1 MSDQRTALLD
11 VNNFFASCERVFD
24 PKLEGRPVVVLSNND
39 GCVVAR
45 SAEAKALGVTMGAPW
60 FSLAPMAEK
69 FGIVAR
75 SSNYELYGDLSSRVM
90 EIAGR
95 FTSHLEVYSIDE
107 AFLHLSGT
115 PAQNSALAA
124 ELRATI
130 RRHTGLPVCVG
141 IAQSKT
147 LAKLANHGAKK
158 SPYMNGVCNLDD
170 FTPERV
176 NAVMESM
183 PVTELWG
190 VAGRTRKRLT
200 NLGVLTIRDLRDSD
214 PEFIR
219 KRFSV
224 VLQRTVHELRGIDCI
239 SIDSMREIKGQIIY
253 SRSFSTPVT
262 TRAEMEQVLA
272 VYAARVSKRLRKQGY
287 VAGALTCYA
296 ATSRFA
302 NAENHAPF
310 VAVRFDD
317 STDDPIQIAAACSQA
332 LLGRVVEGNKYV
344 RAGIMLHEISRA
356 KPSEFLEIFTPVS
369 ELRQVGRALDT
380 VTDRFGASS
389 IGLGVAGLKS
399 ARRWEMK
406 RELLSPRATTHW
418 DELAT
423 VFAR

>member
-45 SAEAKALGVTMGAPW
+45 SAEAKALGITMGVPW
-60 FSLAPMAEK
+60 FTVAPMAEK

-90 EIAGR
+90 EIASR
-95 FTSHLEVYSIDE
+95 FTANLEVYSIDE

-115 PAQNSALAA
+115 PTQNSAVAR

-130 RRHTGLPVCVG
+130 RRNTGLPVCVG
-141 IAQSKT
+141 IAPSKT

-170 FTPERV
+170 FSPERL
-176 NAVMESM
+176 NRVMESM

-200 NLGVLTIRDLRDSD
+200 NLGVLTVRDLRDSD

-224 VLQRTVHELRGIDCI
+224 VLQRTVYELRGIDCI
-239 SIDSMREIKGQIIY
+239 SIESMRETKGQVVY
-253 SRSFSTPVT
+253 SRSFSNPVT
-262 TRAEMEQVLA
+262 TRSEMEQVLA
-272 VYAARVSKRLRKQGY
+272 VYAARVSKRLRKQNY
-287 VAGALTCYA
+287 VAGSLTCYA

-302 NAENHAPF
+302 NTENHAPF
-310 VAVRFDD
+310 VSVRFEDP
-317 STDDPIQIAAACSQA
+317 TDDPIQIASACAQA
-332 LLGRVVEGNKYV
+332 LLGRVIDGNKYV
-344 RAGIMLHEISRA
+344 RAGIMLHDIGY
-356 KPSEFLEIFTPVS
+356 KQPSEFLDMFTPLS
-369 ELRQVGRALDT
+369 ELRQVGRTLDT
-380 VTDRFGASS
+380 VTDRFGSGS

-406 RELLSPRATTHW
+406 RGMLSPRATTHW